1 MAGINSDITR
11 IADWIAAGIEGAGL
25 LFKRP
30 SNLDDGGHS
39 YALVRPPVF
48 AHAYPTNRI
57 EDALPSALVELQ
69 SVAWTPEAVIYELA
83 LTLAVW
89 DSGTHAPDVYH
100 KTETPGVWAPGTG
113 DAYQRADGA
122 RGATIDLCTFGDA
135 LSRFFRREAQR
146 IGDGLQ
152 LDLSDGVQLELIT
165 EDELSRSG
173 FRFGRFALTVR
184 DPLPPAP
191 MAGTQPTDDR
201 AEADSAAQSEITAF
215 L

>member
-1 MAGINSDITR
+1 MAGINADISR
-11 IADWIAAGIEGAGL
+11 IADWISAGIEGAEL

-39 YALVRPPVF
+39 YVLVRPPVF
-48 AHAYPTNRI
+48 AHAYPTNRM
-57 EDALPSALVELQ
+57 EDALPSALLELR
-69 SVAWTPEAVIYELA
+69 SVAWTPEAVVYELS

-100 KTETPGVWAPGTG
+100 KTETPGVWEPGSGT
-113 DAYQRADGA
+113 AYQRADGA
-122 RGATIDLCTFGDA
+122 RGASIDLCTFADA

-152 LDLSDGVQLELIT
+152 LDLSDGVQLELIA

-173 FRFGRFALTVR
+173 FRFGRIPLTIR

-191 MAGTQPTDDR
+191 MAGAQPTDER
-201 AEADSAAQSEITAF
+201 AEDDSAAQMTISAF